1 MSQVLYST
9 VIYPCDDFDRFI
21 KDYLESVFNQ
31 TNQNFDLLLVLD
43 NVEIQ
48 KVEKYIDKYNQIDKN
63 VFIRNFKE
71 EFTPIKLRKK
81 QIDLAYEMNFD
92 TLILSDFDE
101 NVALN
106 RVEEII
112 KNINGYA
119 FAFNDFYVV
128 DHDLKKISE
137 TSFFKTR
144 EIPKEVTS
152 YKDILEFNFIGLGSV
167 ALNLKAFDYN
177 NLEFPKEI
185 KALDWYVATKV
196 LLSGSKGIALYNTY
210 ANYRQ
215 HESSFV
221 GFNFK
226 LNSEKLE
233 QGIAVKLAHYSNL
246 TSHNEAFKELYNEM
260 IELKKYLQD
269 NGIDEYIELVNTKFD
284 TSKFCWWE
292 NIKTKKE
299 LGI

>member
-1 MSQVLYST
+1 MNKTLYST
-9 VIYPCDDFDRFI
+9 VIYPCDNFDRFI
-21 KDYLESVFNQ
+21 KDYLASVFNQ
-31 TNQNFDLLLVLD
+31 TGQDFDLLLILD
-43 NVEIQ
+43 NVEIG
-48 KVEKYIDKYNQIDKN
+48 KVEKYLNEYNKIDKKL
-63 VFIRNFKE
+63 FIRNFKKDY
-71 EFTPIKLRKK
+71 TPIELRKK
-81 QIDLAYEMNFD
+81 QIEIAYELKFD

-106 RVEEII
+106 RVEEIV

-128 DHDLKKISE
+128 DQDLKKISE
-137 TSFFKTR
+137 TSFFQTR
-144 EIPKEVTS
+144 KIPKEVTS
-152 YKDILEFNFIGLGSV
+152 YKDILEFNFIGLGSI
-167 ALNLKAFDYN
+167 ALNLKEFNYS

-185 KALDWYVATKV
+185 KALDWYIATKV
-196 LLSGSKGIALYNTY
+196 LLNGGKGISLHNTY

-221 GFNFK
+221 GFDFR
-226 LNSEKLE
+226 LNKKKLE
-233 QGIAVKLAHYSNL
+233 QGITVKLAHYNSLRDYNRI
-246 TSHNEAFKELYNEM
+246 FKDLYNEM
-260 IELKKYLQD
+260 TELKKYFQKY
-269 NGIDEYIELVNTKFD
+269 GIDEYIELVNTKFD

>member
-1 MSQVLYST
+1 MNKTLYST
-9 VIYPCDDFDRFI
+9 VIYPCDNFDRFI
-21 KDYLESVFNQ
+21 KDYLASVFNQ
-31 TNQNFDLLLVLD
+31 TGQDFDLLLVLD
-43 NVEIQ
+43 NVESG
-48 KVEKYIDKYNQIDKN
+48 KVEKYLNEYNKIDKKL
-63 VFIRNFKE
+63 FIRNFKKDY
-71 EFTPIKLRKK
+71 TPIELRKK
-81 QIDLAYEMNFD
+81 QIDLAYEMKFD

-106 RVEEII
+106 RVEEIV

-128 DHDLKKISE
+128 DQDLKKISE
-137 TSFFKTR
+137 TSFFQTR
-144 EIPKEVTS
+144 KIPKEVTS
-152 YKDILEFNFIGLGSV
+152 YKDILEFNFIGLGSI
-167 ALNLKAFDYN
+167 ALNLKEFNYS

-185 KALDWYVATKV
+185 KALDWYIATKV
-196 LLSGSKGIALYNTY
+196 LLNGGKGISLHNTY

-221 GFNFK
+221 GFDFR
-226 LNSEKLE
+226 LNKKKLE
-233 QGIAVKLAHYSNL
+233 QGITVKLAHYNSLRDYNRI
-246 TSHNEAFKELYNEM
+246 FKDLYNEM
-260 IELKKYLQD
+260 TELKKYFQKY
-269 NGIDEYIELVNTKFD
+269 GIDEYIELVNTKFD

>member
-1 MSQVLYST
+1 MSKPLYST
-9 VIYPCDDFDRFI
+9 VIYRCDDFDRFI

-43 NVEIQ
+43 NVESG
-48 KVEKYIDKYNQIDKN
+48 KVEKYLNEYNDINKKI
-63 VFIRNFKE
+63 FIRNFKKDY
-71 EFTPIKLRKK
+71 TPIELRKK
-81 QIDLAYEMNFD
+81 QIELAYELKFD

-106 RVEEII
+106 RVEEIV

-128 DHDLKKISE
+128 DQDLKKISE
-137 TSFFKTR
+137 TSFFQTR
-144 EIPKEVTS
+144 KVPKEVTS
-152 YKDILEFNFIGLGSV
+152 YKNILKFNFIGLGSI
-167 ALNLKAFDYN
+167 ALNLKEFNYI
-177 NLEFPKEI
+177 NLAFPKEI
-185 KALDWYVATKV
+185 KALDWYIATKV

-221 GFNFK
+221 GFDFK
-226 LNSEKLE
+226 LNKEKLE
-233 QGIAVKLAHYSNL
+233 QGLAIKLVHYNSLIDCNII
-246 TSHNEAFKELYNEM
+246 FKDLYDEI
-260 IELKKYLQD
+260 IELKEYFQD
-269 NGIDEYIELVNTKFD
+269 NGIDEYIKLVNTKFD

>member
-1 MSQVLYST
+1 MSKPLYST
-9 VIYPCDDFDRFI
+9 VIYRCDDFDRFI

-43 NVEIQ
+43 NVESG
-48 KVEKYIDKYNQIDKN
+48 KVEKYLNEYNDINKKI
-63 VFIRNFKE
+63 FIRNFKKDY
-71 EFTPIKLRKK
+71 TPIELRKK
-81 QIDLAYEMNFD
+81 QIELAYELKFD

-106 RVEEII
+106 RVEEIV

-128 DHDLKKISE
+128 DQDLKKISE
-137 TSFFKTR
+137 TSFFQTR
-144 EIPKEVTS
+144 KIPKEVTS
-152 YKDILEFNFIGLGSV
+152 YKNILKFNFIGLGSI
-167 ALNLKAFDYN
+167 ALNLKEFNYI
-177 NLEFPKEI
+177 NLTFPKEI

-221 GFNFK
+221 GFDFK
-226 LNSEKLE
+226 LNKEKLE
-233 QGIAVKLAHYSNL
+233 QGIAIKLAHYSSLMSYNDIF
-246 TSHNEAFKELYNEM
+246 TNLYNEI
-260 IELKKYLQD
+260 IELKKYLRD
-269 NGIDEYIELVNTKFD
+269 NGINEYIKLVNTKFD

>member
-1 MSQVLYST
+1 MNKTLYST
-9 VIYPCDDFDRFI
+9 VIYPCDNFDRFI
-21 KDYLESVFNQ
+21 KDYLASVFNQ
-31 TNQNFDLLLVLD
+31 TGQDFDLLLILD
-43 NVEIQ
+43 NVEIG
-48 KVEKYIDKYNQIDKN
+48 KVEKYLNEYNKIDKKL
-63 VFIRNFKE
+63 FIRNFKKDY
-71 EFTPIKLRKK
+71 TPIELRKK
-81 QIDLAYEMNFD
+81 QIEIAYELKFD

-106 RVEEII
+106 RVEEIV

-128 DHDLKKISE
+128 DQDLKKISE
-137 TSFFKTR
+137 TSFFQTR
-144 EIPKEVTS
+144 KIPKEVTS
-152 YKDILEFNFIGLGSV
+152 YKDILEFNFIGLGSI
-167 ALNLKAFDYN
+167 ALNLKEFNYS

-185 KALDWYVATKV
+185 KALDWYIATKV
-196 LLSGSKGIALYNTY
+196 LLNGGKGISLYNTY

-221 GFNFK
+221 GFDFR
-226 LNSEKLE
+226 LNKKKLE
-233 QGIAVKLAHYSNL
+233 QGITVKLAHYNSLRDYNRI
-246 TSHNEAFKELYNEM
+246 FKDLYNEM
-260 IELKKYLQD
+260 TELKKYFQKY
-269 NGIDEYIELVNTKFD
+269 GIDEYIELVNTKFD

>member
-1 MSQVLYST
+1 MNKTLYST
-9 VIYPCDDFDRFI
+9 VIYPCDNFDRFI
-21 KDYLESVFNQ
+21 KDYLASVFNQ
-31 TNQNFDLLLVLD
+31 TGQDFDLLLVLD
-43 NVEIQ
+43 NVESG
-48 KVEKYIDKYNQIDKN
+48 KVEKYLNEYNKIDKKL
-63 VFIRNFKE
+63 FIRNFKKDY
-71 EFTPIKLRKK
+71 TPIELRKK
-81 QIDLAYEMNFD
+81 QIEIAYELKFD

-106 RVEEII
+106 RVEEIV

-128 DHDLKKISE
+128 DQDLKKISE
-137 TSFFKTR
+137 TSFFQTR
-144 EIPKEVTS
+144 KIPKEVTS
-152 YKDILEFNFIGLGSV
+152 YKDILEFNFIGLGSI
-167 ALNLKAFDYN
+167 ALNLKEFNYS

-185 KALDWYVATKV
+185 KALDWYIATKV
-196 LLSGSKGIALYNTY
+196 LLNGGKGISLHNTY

-221 GFNFK
+221 GFDFR
-226 LNSEKLE
+226 LNKKKLE
-233 QGIAVKLAHYSNL
+233 QGITVKLAHYNSLRDYNRI
-246 TSHNEAFKELYNEM
+246 FKDLYNEM
-260 IELKKYLQD
+260 TELKKYFQKY
-269 NGIDEYIELVNTKFD
+269 GIDEYIELVNTKFD